1 MGTGKC
7 TAHASFGMFD
17 VACPCPAGLFTWSES
32 AFETICQRCGHPL
45 QDHRDFSPE
54 PALKEE
60 STSASDSEHAQEH
73 VMEVTTKPTRCRRNR
88 TVLEL
93 ASALDNQDVIHVRGT
108 PASGKTT
115 LSELLRDYYLEN
127 NRKVFLLE
135 YWKPLDFSH
144 GQDAWT
150 GFSLRLQ
157 HRYPGY
163 HSKDFFASKNVILI
177 DEAQGSYADIGFWNT
192 VIKDRRSNLG
202 YDIKICLF
210 SSYGSPWTGLD
221 SNKVV
226 FTPATFGPPQRVTLT
241 PQPNERAPKIGLFFT
256 KEEFDQAVDLLTTRQ
271 YKEKFDIDAEA
282 RRYLFALT
290 DGHPGAVA
298 SLVGFVHY
306 MHRHNLKHGCYS
318 TITKDYMLD
327 ALKDDA
333 EVFTYLESQ
342 AVFRSFPQG
351 RSFTPEAA
359 ATLSTI
365 LEEGNMLFKS
375 EDIGMQACYQNGW
388 VNRITV
394 GTHLTADIAVL
405 PSRLHEKYIE
415 FIIGRESRSLPAK
428 FTRLDDL
435 CLAVLGNFST
445 INLRHAAEG
454 KKISTAAKHTP
465 IEAQYQDE
473 FYRSFN
479 LLAGRGVPICSEW
492 SRTRDGRVDF
502 YIPEKKWAIELLRD
516 HDRVH
521 EHVSRFKVGGSYYS
535 WVEEGLIDDWI
546 IIDCATSLPASGYSE
561 PRLWN
566 AVFDDDYTNLRV
578 YNNQEELLSIRLKN

>member
-7 TAHASFGMFD
+7 TAHASIGTFN
-17 VACPCPAGLFTWSES
+17 VACPCPAGLYV
-32 AFETICQRCGHPL
+32 RCGHPL

-60 STSASDSEHAQEH
+60 SKSASNSEHAQEH
-73 VMEVTTKPTRCRRNR
+73 FMEVTTKPTRCRRNC
-88 TVLEL
+88 TVSEL
-93 ASALDNQDVIHVRGT
+93 ATALDDQDVIHVRGT
-108 PASGKTT
+108 PASGKTM

-135 YWKPLDFSH
+135 YWKPLDICH
-144 GQDAWT
+144 GHDAWT
-150 GFSLRLQ
+150 EFSLRLQ

-163 HSKDFFASKNVILI
+163 HSTEYFASKNVILV

-192 VIKDRRSNLG
+192 VIKDRRSSLG
-202 YDIKICLF
+202 HDIKICLF

-226 FTPATFGPPQRVTLT
+226 FTPATFGPRQRVTLT

-256 KEEFDQAVDLLTTRQ
+256 EEEFDQAVDLLTTRQ
-271 YKEKFDIDAEA
+271 YEEKFDIDVEA

-298 SLVGFVHY
+298 SLVSFIHY
-306 MHRHNLKHGCYS
+306 IHYHNLRHGRYS
-318 TITKDYMLD
+318 TITKEHMLD

-333 EVFTYLESQ
+333 KVFTYLESQ
-342 AVFRSFPQG
+342 A
-351 RSFTPEAA
+351 
-359 ATLSTI
+359 
-365 LEEGNMLFKS
+365 EGNMLFKS
-375 EDIGMQACYQNGW
+375 EDVGMQTCYQNGW

-394 GTHLTADIAVL
+394 GTHLTVDIVVL

-415 FIIGRESRSLPAK
+415 FIIGRELRSLPAR

-435 CLAVLGNFST
+435 CLAVLGKFST
-445 INLRHAAEG
+445 INLRQAAEG
-454 KKISTAAKHTP
+454 KKISTAAKYTP

-479 LLAGRGVPICSEW
+479 LLAGRGVPICSDW
-492 SRTRDGRVDF
+492 SRIRDGRVDF

-516 HDRVH
+516 HDRVY
-521 EHVSRFKVGGSYYS
+521 EHVSRFKAGGSYHS
-535 WVEEGLIDDWI
+535 WIEDGMIDDWI
-546 IIDCATSLPASGYSE
+546 IIDCATSPPASEYSE
-561 PRLWN
+561 PRLWT
-566 AVFDDDYTNLRV
+566 AVFTDDYTNLRV
-578 YNNQEELLSIRLKN
+578 YDHQEELLSIRLKN